1 MSSDHPTS
9 LGWLHVLPLGVILVI
24 AVMLWRPA
32 PDPPPSGEQDTK
44 IAELAAR
51 LGSSSSSAGDIDGRV
66 RSFGPFPPDPKA
78 SRALAE
84 ALIRCGTTRLD
95 ESSRT
100 QLARHLY
107 AITVIGDDRAE
118 VIPAALIGIQQ
129 VIAGAGPDCGPVVI
143 DSVVSAARAV
153 ATIDPRARRDWW

>member
-32 PDPPPSGEQDTK
+32 PDPPPSGEQETK
-44 IAELAAR
+44 IADLAAR
-51 LGSSSSSAGDIDGRV
+51 LGSSSSSAADIDDRV

-95 ESSRT
+95 ESRRT
-100 QLARHLY
+100 QLARYLY
-107 AITVIGDDRAE
+107 AITVIGDARAE

-129 VIAGAGPDCGPVVI
+129 VIAGAGPDCGPAVI

-153 ATIDPRARRDWW
+153 ATIDPGARRDWW